1 MAFGESANLTDKI
14 VSSKVRWFAVATG
27 CFTAVAGAFSFGFGF
42 AIVPSFLI
50 VGALL
55 QPYFPR
61 VGRGLLCAGA
71 LWLSFW
77 VFAIGIPLL
86 LEHRSPDRPVVLGL
100 TLTSVLLVAVCDLAI
115 WIEELKMRRVPGTE
129 KANIDASSV

>member
-1 MAFGESANLTDKI
+1 MTSVLETDGYKFSMAKYEVTQAQWRRLSGDSP
-14 VSSKVRWFAVATG
+14 SRWTH
-27 CFTAVAGAFSFGFGF
+27 
-42 AIVPSFLI
+42 PPQEDP
-50 VGALL
+50 ALAEL
-55 QPYFPR
+55 HPVENVDWKDARQ
-61 VGRGLLCAGA
+61 V
-71 LWLSFW
+71 
-77 VFAIGIPLL
+77 L